1 MTLLGFALVTV
12 GSVMA
17 ITSRIS
23 SKPRL
28 LYLGLP
34 GAIIA
39 AIRIGVSASNEID
52 VKDHI
57 PGD

>member
-12 GSVMA
+12 GSVMV

-34 GAIIA
+34 GVIIA
-39 AIRIGVSASNEID
+39 AIGIGVLASNEID
-52 VKDHI
+52 VKGHI